1 MLKTDRMIIKA
12 AKALTD
18 NMHDELQFDPSAKE
32 LQVVKDYH
40 TVIRSTPLDISS
52 DIYLSSMSRLLD
64 EGYFRVSTKYSGGFF
79 VQITDR
85 IVLAKE
91 YWWDN
96 FTRRFI
102 FGYVSGFVSG
112 AAAIVVGELL
122 VAFLRAKL
130 GI

>member
-1 MLKTDRMIIKA
+1 MIIKA
-12 AKALTD
+12 AKNLTSS
-18 NMHDELQFDPSAKE
+18 MRDEIQFDSSAKE
-32 LQVVKDYH
+32 LQVIIDYH
-40 TVIRSTPLDISS
+40 TVIRSVPLNISTE
-52 DIYLSSMSRLLD
+52 IYLSSMERLVN
-64 EGYFRVSTKYSGGFF
+64 EGYFRVSTTFSGGFF

-96 FTRRFI
+96 FSKRFV